1 MMSASNPDDIAHLEV
16 DARASALK
24 QVCNMLQRPDQLEKI
39 DQYKRR
45 LNRKKASVDAM
56 LKTALQSQLDGVK
69 DGLANMRLAVNEL
82 DQVKDGLDDVKNSYK
97 SVESLYTVLKDLREE
112 NLKHIQYAAAKDNL
126 KHIFTVPEIVDK
138 CRTYIL
144 EGKLLMAH
152 KALMDLENSRDE
164 LMFELHRLPQQSP
177 TDRNTLKH
185 YFNEVDKLS
194 DELAKQ
200 LFLVLQRSINTVR
213 KEPTALVTVL
223 RIIEREERLDAHW
236 KDKND
241 KTGFMPQGRLKR
253 WREKALK
260 TMEHSCITKVDCHVI
275 EDRQSNKMWLVKQ
288 LEMTRILLLEDL
300 KVAKN
305 LLPNCFP
312 PSYEIFDKYVMWY
325 HSALAAHFR
334 GLIKEGLEGSEII
347 PMLSWLNIYKSHE
360 MLLHPDLEVDVAK
373 IPDLLEAN
381 EVEELIQRYLDTT
394 RDNMTEWMKN
404 SLTSDKVDWFKEKEP
419 ESDGEGY
426 YHTSLPVIVFQMIEE
441 HLQVAN
447 TISDE
452 LTARVFQ
459 LCLDQLKNLLDYY
472 RAAIQS
478 YKNKHFEDRK
488 QFCPFTLFTIAAI
501 NNCGSFQ
508 ENLTKVAGKYG
519 KQCKSARSADFN
531 LDKQVAA
538 IFEKLNHTADE
549 TINYLLDEMFLDL
562 DAWFTNLITKTWMA
576 SNESLDTICV
586 TIEDYTQDY
595 IHMKPKYFQK
605 LMEVALDR
613 VVANYIKRLLSRS
626 ITFTKYEERLEVGE
640 KICRDSDQIKALFIK
655 IGGASFLRH
664 KQGSPTDVL
673 PILAEVLK
681 LKDPTMMSLELGT
694 LVNKYPD
701 IQKDH
706 LVALLY
712 LRSDLKGTALQLV
725 NETLGEDLDE
735 KQAEVLRK
743 GGINARTVFS
753 LVKV

>member
-1 MMSASNPDDIAHLEV
+1 
-16 DARASALK
+16 
-24 QVCNMLQRPDQLEKI
+24 
-39 DQYKRR
+39 
-45 LNRKKASVDAM
+45 
-56 LKTALQSQLDGVK
+56 
-69 DGLANMRLAVNEL
+69 
-82 DQVKDGLDDVKNSYK
+82 
-97 SVESLYTVLKDLREE
+97 
-112 NLKHIQYAAAKDNL
+112 
-126 KHIFTVPEIVDK
+126 
-138 CRTYIL
+138 
-144 EGKLLMAH
+144 
-152 KALMDLENSRDE
+152 
-164 LMFELHRLPQQSP
+164 
-177 TDRNTLKH
+177 
-185 YFNEVDKLS
+185 
-194 DELAKQ
+194 
-200 LFLVLQRSINTVR
+200 
-213 KEPTALVTVL
+213 
-223 RIIEREERLDAHW
+223 
-236 KDKND
+236 
-241 KTGFMPQGRLKR
+241 
-253 WREKALK
+253 
-260 TMEHSCITKVDCHVI
+260 MEHSCITKVDCHVI

-312 PSYEIFDKYVMWY
+312 PSYEIFEKYVMWY
-325 HSALAAHFR
+325 HKALAAHFR

-347 PMLSWLNIYKSHE
+347 PMLSWLNIYKSSE
-360 MLLHPDLEVDVAK
+360 MLLHSDLEVDVK
-373 IPDLLEAN
+373 KVPDLLAPD
-381 EVEELIQRYLDTT
+381 EVEELVQRYLDTT

-419 ESDGEGY
+419 ESDGDGY

-447 TISDE
+447 TISDK

-459 LCLDQLKNLLDYY
+459 LCLDKLKELLDYY

-508 ENLTKVAGKYG
+508 ENLTKAASKYG
-519 KQCKSARSADFN
+519 NICKLANNKDFN
-531 LDKQVAA
+531 LDNQVAA

-562 DAWFTNLITKTWMA
+562 DAWFTNLITKVWTT

-613 VVANYIKRLLSRS
+613 VVANYIRRLLSRS

-640 KICRDSDQIKALFIK
+640 KICRDSDRIKALFNK
-655 IGGASFLRH
+655 IGGASFLRQ

-743 GGINARTVFS
+743 GGVNARTVFS
-753 LVKV
+753 LVRV

>member
-1 MMSASNPDDIAHLEV
+1 
-16 DARASALK
+16 
-24 QVCNMLQRPDQLEKI
+24 
-39 DQYKRR
+39 
-45 LNRKKASVDAM
+45 
-56 LKTALQSQLDGVK
+56 
-69 DGLANMRLAVNEL
+69 
-82 DQVKDGLDDVKNSYK
+82 
-97 SVESLYTVLKDLREE
+97 
-112 NLKHIQYAAAKDNL
+112 
-126 KHIFTVPEIVDK
+126 
-138 CRTYIL
+138 
-144 EGKLLMAH
+144 
-152 KALMDLENSRDE
+152 
-164 LMFELHRLPQQSP
+164 
-177 TDRNTLKH
+177 
-185 YFNEVDKLS
+185 
-194 DELAKQ
+194 
-200 LFLVLQRSINTVR
+200 
-213 KEPTALVTVL
+213 
-223 RIIEREERLDAHW
+223 
-236 KDKND
+236 
-241 KTGFMPQGRLKR
+241 
-253 WREKALK
+253 
-260 TMEHSCITKVDCHVI
+260 
-275 EDRQSNKMWLVKQ
+275 
-288 LEMTRILLLEDL
+288 
-300 KVAKN
+300 
-305 LLPNCFP
+305 
-312 PSYEIFDKYVMWY
+312 
-325 HSALAAHFR
+325 
-334 GLIKEGLEGSEII
+334 
-347 PMLSWLNIYKSHE
+347 
-360 MLLHPDLEVDVAK
+360 
-373 IPDLLEAN
+373 LEAN